1 MPRPSAS
8 RYQQRRRICA
18 ATASTPMAKCCPAF
32 HLERS
37 DLLLK
42 ITYSRISFRAKRG
55 ICFLLRPQNSF
66 THPSPDRFAYRLRP
80 TWDEPAQHRNIFLC
94 RRVQFALC
102 LVSRHLECAFLQ
114 PFASQAPPINLTL
127 ISHVLDCSPLQW
139 AP

>member
-55 ICFLLRPQNSF
+55 ILLQTQVCSLFLSRFQCPWPEPFMDFPIRMPYQKPCSVFVLFRKERD
-66 THPSPDRFAYRLRP
+66 PSSVSTSRKRA
-80 TWDEPAQHRNIFLC
+80 
-94 RRVQFALC
+94 
-102 LVSRHLECAFLQ
+102 VSRSVFSTKGTGRREPGEPH
-114 PFASQAPPINLTL
+114 
-127 ISHVLDCSPLQW
+127 
-139 AP
+139 